1 MKTLLLTIAILGL
14 VPASTGSG
22 MLSRSNGAGSAVQ
35 GKAPGPSKDEIYFSL
50 ARRVNEQSDSPVS
63 ALVNALGEVIEVG
76 DITLGDDGKA
86 TVIVKELSASNAR
99 ATNKSIRLVF
109 APAAEAGKWKWESFE
124 DNRRLYPVERLFPY
138 AKDRLDRAR
147 QMTVAAWA
155 QYIDS
160 MSKRGEAAAKVLET
174 AKAILKSDPPPINP
188 VNLARAS
195 LDEAKKSGQ
204 VEAIL
209 SAHRELETAIELVAT
224 LGDSFSDLNA
234 NDAYL
239 RLQDELKKSRDNHV
253 AARKAYLDSVAAYND
268 DLRRLPFSLV
278 AHGLEHT
285 QIEAK
290 IQPE

>member
-1 MKTLLLTIAILGL
+1 MKTLLLTIAILGM
-14 VPASTGSG
+14 VPASAGSG
-22 MLSRSNGAGSAVQ
+22 MLDRSNGTDSAVQ

-86 TVIVKELSASNAR
+86 TVIVKELSPSNAR

-109 APAAEAGKWKWESFE
+109 APAAEAKWKWESFE

-138 AKDRLDRAR
+138 AKDRLDRGR

-160 MSKRGEAAAKVLET
+160 MSRQGEAAAKVLET
-174 AKAILKSDPPPINP
+174 AKAILKSDPPQMNP
-188 VNLARAS
+188 LNLARAS

-204 VEAIL
+204 VEVIL
-209 SAHRELETAIELVAT
+209 SAYRELETAIEPVVT
-224 LGDSFSDLNA
+224 LGDNFSDLNA

-239 RLQDELKKSRDNHV
+239 RLQGELKKSSDNHV

-278 AHGLEHT
+278 AHGFEHT